1 MTLLSA
7 LIYGSG
13 GPVDTFFGK
22 VGRTLHGGVKNFST
36 LAVPY
41 MESQKCFMAKPYVNG
56 LLEKTKQHSIL
67 KDGGCTADMSGDKS
81 LFVENTMRP
90 CRVAIEGFV
99 QNEKAVIAAQRG
111 TIKFIGAVNGAPVAI
126 TIKDVLYVPQMGRK
140 TLLSQGKFM
149 AGGGSHASR
158 GRVER
163 QFNPQGKPIFDA
175 YLEETDNL
183 LHVEYEIAKKGGKIR
198 WACV

>member
-1 MTLLSA
+1 
-7 LIYGSG
+7 
-13 GPVDTFFGK
+13 
-22 VGRTLHGGVKNFST
+22 
-36 LAVPY
+36 
-41 MESQKCFMAKPYVNG
+41 
-56 LLEKTKQHSIL
+56 
-67 KDGGCTADMSGDKS
+67 MSGDKS

-90 CRVAIEGFV
+90 CKVAIEGFV

-183 LHVEYEIAKKGGKIR
+183 LHVEYEIAKKGGRLDGPVCSYFSGITKNQAHR
-198 WACV
+198 KLGHVGEEYLNEMYEFEEGDHLGK